1 MFAAWLHEMGYDY
14 FTMGRLTWPEIRQL
28 QHGVALMNEVR
39 APKGAPARADAGGAG
54 RTRPRKSDTDKLQQF
69 NQKLGEAA

>member
-39 APKGAPARADAGGAG
+39 APKGAAG